1 MRFVPKTFLSRI
13 CYDVTCSNWTSRVQ
27 CSTFRAVFRSQ
38 FLTKSSPFLIHSS
51 FLPSLLHSSPRAN
64 AYHLLPTCSTSWC
77 LTQGA
82 ILSSISPCSL
92 TRHVSLLPPLPSLSL
107 PSLPLSPSS
116 PLSPLHPLPPS
127 SLISSPYRSHSVSLT
142 LPLALRASLDLPPSP
157 FASPAPSS
165 YWWGGFFVLLAPL
178 PGSLCSLC
186 TTHTHLKRS
195 PTSMPAQLRKQIRYV
210 QQYFMF
216 LLNSDIDP
224 LSGPWHATL
233 GAPSTRT
240 LDDVPEAHAHTGCIV
255 HFEGLT
261 HVTRVCVR
269 GSNAQAFEGPMP
281 MHSRVQRP
289 HVRRSNAHVFRR
301 SMPTCLSVQCTR
313 VLAFNAHIA
322 KSYFHSMLSLADS
335 FQQ

>member
-1 MRFVPKTFLSRI
+1 M
-13 CYDVTCSNWTSRVQ
+13 CSNWTSHVQ
-27 CSTFRAVFRSQ
+27 CSTFWAVFCSQ
-38 FLTKSSPFLIHSS
+38 FLTKSSLFLVHSS
-51 FLPSLLHSSPRAN
+51 FSLSLLHSSLRAN
-64 AYHLLPTCSTSWC
+64 AYHLLPTCSTSRC
-77 LTQGA
+77 LTQDA

-92 TRHVSLLPPLPSLSL
+92 ARHASLLPPLPSLSL
-107 PSLPLSPSS
+107 PSLPLSLSS

-127 SLISSPYRSHSVSLT
+127 SLVSSPYQSCSVSLT
-142 LPLALRASLDLPPSP
+142 LPLALRVSLNLPPSP

-165 YWWGGFFVLLAPL
+165 YWRGGFFVLLAPL

-186 TTHTHLKRS
+186 TTHTCLKHS
-195 PTSMPAQLRKQIRYV
+195 PTSTPVQLCKQIRYV

-224 LSGPWHATL
+224 LSGPWCATL
-233 GAPSTRT
+233 GAPSMCT
-240 LDDVPEAHAHTGCIV
+240 LNDVPEAHAHAGCIV

-261 HVTRVCVR
+261 RVTCVCVW

-281 MHSRVQRP
+281 THSRVQCP
-289 HVRRSNAHVFRR
+289 CVRRSNAHAFGC
-301 SMPTCLSVQCTR
+301 SMPTRSSVQRTR
-313 VLAFNAHIA
+313 VRVFNAHIA